1 MRYKVTGENK
11 TFLFLGV
18 FIILVFL
25 AWALFPGLFLSYD
38 IKHSFS
44 PLQKPSPEH
53 WLGTNDLGY
62 DIYSEL
68 VMAASTTLTIGF
80 ASAFISIIIGTVIGL
95 LSGYISGAI
104 GEILNGIINIFLLIP
119 MLPLI
124 IVFSAYFGA
133 GIKNIILIIALLGW
147 CSTARAVRARVKQ
160 LKQMP
165 FVESL
170 IILGIPH
177 REIIFKHILPN
188 ITEVVSAR
196 YILTVAGCMLTESS
210 VSFLGLGDPVQV
222 TWGGMVSSAFR
233 GGGFVRGLVC
243 WYLAPGCCIMLCSL
257 SFFLINQYLDS
268 RTNTFYASYLE

>member
-1 MRYKVTGENK
+1 MKFNHTGGNRF
-11 TFLFLGV
+11 FLFLGLG
-18 FIILVFL
+18 ILLVFL
-25 AWALFPGLFLSYD
+25 IWALFPNIIQHYD
-38 IKHSFS
+38 VKKSFS
-44 PLQKPSPEH
+44 PLQKPSAEH

-68 VMAASTTLTIGF
+68 VKAAAITLTIGF
-80 ASAFISIIIGTVIGL
+80 SSALISIVIGSVMGL
-95 LSGYISGAI
+95 LSGYGSGI
-104 GEILNGIINIFLLIP
+104 TGEIFNGIINIFLLIP

-124 IVFSAYFGA
+124 IVCSAFFGP

-177 REIIFKHILPN
+177 RDIIFKHILPN
-188 ITEVVSAR
+188 ILEIISAR
-196 YILTVAGCMLTESS
+196 YILTVAYCMLTEAS

-222 TWGGMVSSAFR
+222 TWGGMVNSAFR
-233 GGGFVRGLVC
+233 GGGFVRGLIC
-243 WYLAPGCCIMLCSL
+243 WYMVPGCCIMFCSL
-257 SFFLINQYLDS
+257 AFFMINQYLES
-268 RTNTFYASYLE
+268 KVKTTGVSYLE

>member
-1 MRYKVTGENK
+1 MRFRSVGGNK
-11 TFLFLGV
+11 AFLFLGAG
-18 FIILVFL
+18 IILIFLVWAVF
-25 AWALFPGLFLSYD
+25 PDLFLHYD
-38 IKHSFS
+38 IKESFD
-44 PLQKPSPEH
+44 PLQKPSAEH

-68 VMAASTTLTIGF
+68 VKAAATTLTIGF
-80 ASAFISIIIGTVIGL
+80 VSAFISIVIGTIMGL
-95 LSGYISGAI
+95 LSGYISGVT

-124 IVFSAYFGA
+124 VVFSAYFGA
-133 GIKNIILIIALLGW
+133 DIKNIILIIALLGW

-170 IILGIPH
+170 IILGIQH
-177 REIIFKHILPN
+177 RKIVFRHILPN

-196 YILTVAGCMLTESS
+196 YILTVAYCMLTEAS
-210 VSFLGLGDPVQV
+210 VSFLGLGDPVRV

-233 GGGFVRGLVC
+233 GGGFVRGLVY

-257 SFFLINQYLDS
+257 AFFLINQYLDN
-268 RTNTFYASYLE
+268 RTKTLGSSYLE